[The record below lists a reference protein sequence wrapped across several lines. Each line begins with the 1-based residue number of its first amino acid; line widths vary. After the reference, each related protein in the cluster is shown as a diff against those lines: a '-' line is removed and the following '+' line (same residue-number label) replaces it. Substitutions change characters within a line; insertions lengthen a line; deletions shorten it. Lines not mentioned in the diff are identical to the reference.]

1 MVGILKKKRKE
12 HLNMKPVSEVKVRRP
27 RRSKA
32 DIEEAIH
39 KAAVAQIKKK
49 GFSLALVTDIVKRA
63 KIEPIVFYNRYK
75 NLDEFYS
82 EFVKNYDYWL
92 SDLIR
97 DSIQEIGSEES
108 YSNILEKLMNNL
120 ISDPIMTELLRW
132 EIAEGNHITER
143 TSRLREL
150 HALELT
156 KNYQGLYNREDLDVA
171 AISAILVA
179 GIYYLILHKD
189 RSSFGGIDLNSP
201 QGKRRVSTA
210 IRSIAA
216 MMYRSE
222 VNARLE
228 PDSTN
233 EEAEAYRKHYETAC
247 RERVEADFRGHVEEL
262 MFARREADR
271 QRIINAL
278 RNEGISDEIIDRC
291 VNEEDPQ

>member
-1 MVGILKKKRKE
+1 MEGTSKRKE
-12 HLNMKPVSEVKVRRP
+12 HLNMKPATEVKVRRP

-39 KAAVAQIKKK
+39 KAAIAQIKKK

-75 NLDEFYS
+75 NLDEFYG

-120 ISDPIMTELLRW
+120 LADPIMTELLRW
-132 EIAEGNHITER
+132 EVAEGNHITER

-156 KNYQGLYNREDLDVA
+156 KNYSELYNREDIDVS
-171 AISAILVA
+171 AISAVLVA
-179 GIYYLILHKD
+179 GIYFLILHKD
-189 RSSFGGIDLNSP
+189 RSSFGGIDINTP
-201 QGKRRVSTA
+201 QGKRRISTA
-210 IRSIAA
+210 IRDVAA
-216 MMYRSE
+216 MMYHSE
-222 VNARLE
+222 VNARLNPE
-228 PDSTN
+228 EKT
-233 EEAEAYRKHYETAC
+233 EEAEAYRRSYETAC
-247 RERVEADFRGHVEEL
+247 RERVEADFRDHVEDL
-262 MFARREADR
+262 MYARRIAER
-271 QRIINAL
+271 KRIANCL
-278 RNEGISDEIIDRC
+278 REEGISDEIIERC
-291 VNEEDPQ
+291 VNAPEEQ

>member
-1 MVGILKKKRKE
+1 
-12 HLNMKPVSEVKVRRP
+12 MKPATEVKVRRP

-39 KAAVAQIKKK
+39 KAAIAQIKKK

-75 NLDEFYS
+75 NLDEFYG

-120 ISDPIMTELLRW
+120 LADPIMTELLRW
-132 EIAEGNHITER
+132 EVAEGNHITER

-156 KNYQGLYNREDLDVA
+156 KNYSELYNREDIDVS
-171 AISAILVA
+171 AISAVLVA
-179 GIYYLILHKD
+179 GIYFLILHKD
-189 RSSFGGIDLNSP
+189 RSSFGGIDINTP
-201 QGKRRVSTA
+201 QGKRRISTA
-210 IRSIAA
+210 IRDVAA
-216 MMYRSE
+216 MMYHSE
-222 VNARLE
+222 VNARLNPE
-228 PDSTN
+228 EKT
-233 EEAEAYRKHYETAC
+233 EEAEAYRRSYETAC
-247 RERVEADFRGHVEEL
+247 RERVEADFRDHVEDL
-262 MFARREADR
+262 MYARRIAER
-271 QRIINAL
+271 KRIANCL
-278 RNEGISDEIIDRC
+278 REEGVSDEIIERC
-291 VNEEDPQ
+291 VNAPEEQ